1 VAALLLVA
9 LSVGLDNFGAAT
21 ALGVSG
27 AGRHLRLGVAV
38 VFGLFEAAMPL
49 LGLLAGDTVASA
61 LGGHTELVSGLV
73 LCLAGIY
80 ALVQD
85 FRSGQ
90 PEDQSAAAAGGPSL
104 GHLLVLGAALSI
116 DNLAIGF
123 ALGAYHVNVVLAA
136 VVIGVVS
143 VGLTLVGL
151 ELGQRLGPRLGRWGG
166 RAGGVILVAV
176 GVAVATGVL

>member
-1 VAALLLVA
+1 VVALVLVA

-21 ALGVSG
+21 ALGVS
-27 AGRHLRLGVAV
+27 RRSPHLRLQVAV

-49 LGLLAGDTVASA
+49 VGLLLGDSVART
-61 LGGHTELVSGLV
+61 LGGQTKLVAGLV

-85 FRSGQ
+85 HRSGER
-90 PEDQSAAAAGGPSL
+90 PELPVSVAGPGL
-104 GHLLVLGAALSI
+104 RRLVILGAALSI

-123 ALGAYHVNVVLAA
+123 ALGAYHVNVVVAA

-143 VGLTLVGL
+143 VALTLAGL
-151 ELGQRLGPRLGRWGG
+151 ELGRRLGPRLGAWGE
-166 RAGGVILVAV
+166 RAGGVILVLV
-176 GVAVATGVL
+176 GVSVAAGVL